1 VGDLSRIRVT
11 GPLESYVSGFVAELT
26 ERGYTP
32 VSAAHQLRLMAHLSR
47 WLAAEGVGPD
57 DLSLARVEEFIGVR
71 RAAGY
76 VNYLTPRALAALLEH
91 LRELGVVPPA
101 GEPARSEV
109 DELLGCYRAWLCS
122 ERGLAAVTARN
133 YADMVRPFVVSRL
146 DATGELDLRSLAA
159 GDVLAFVLA
168 ECPHRRPG
176 SAKLLVTALRSL
188 LVTALRSLLGYLHV
202 EGVIARPLAP
212 VVPSV
217 AGWRLAGLPRGLR
230 AEQVTVLLASCD
242 LQTVVGVRD
251 FVILKLLVRLGM
263 RRGEVAALTLEDINW
278 RAGEVVVRGKG
289 SRRERLPLPV
299 DVGDALADYLR
310 RARPGSAEGR
320 AVFVRVRA
328 PHRALTPAGV
338 SQVVI
343 AAGDRAGLGH
353 VNAHRLRHTTATEL
367 LRSGAPLVEIGQLL
381 RHRSQQTT
389 AIYAKVDRER
399 LRALARPWP
408 SPGGVS

>member
-1 VGDLSRIRVT
+1 MVRS
-11 GPLESYVSGFVAELT
+11 FVAARLN
-26 ERGYTP
+26 
-32 VSAAHQLRLMAHLSR
+32 AA
-47 WLAAEGVGPD
+47 
-57 DLSLARVEEFIGVR
+57 
-71 RAAGY
+71 
-76 VNYLTPRALAALLEH
+76 
-91 LRELGVVPPA
+91 
-101 GEPARSEV
+101 
-109 DELLGCYRAWLCS
+109 
-122 ERGLAAVTARN
+122 
-133 YADMVRPFVVSRL
+133 
-146 DATGELDLRSLAA
+146 GELDLHTLAA

-176 SAKLLVTALRSL
+176 SAKL

-217 AGWRLAGLPRGLR
+217 AGWRLAGLPRGLG
-230 AEQVTVLLASCD
+230 AEQVTALLDSCD
-242 LQTVVGVRD
+242 LETAVGVRNLA
-251 FVILKLLVRLGM
+251 ILKLLVRLGM
-263 RRGEVAALTLEDINW
+263 RRGEVAALALEDIDW
-278 RAGEVVVRGKG
+278 RSGEIMVSGKN

-299 DVGDALADYLR
+299 DVGNALADYLR
-310 RARPGSAEGR
+310 RARPVSAEGR
-320 AVFVRVRA
+320 AVFVRVKA
-328 PHRALTPAGV
+328 PHRALSAAGV

-343 AAGDRAGLGH
+343 AAGVSQVVIAAGHRAGLGR

-408 SPGGVS
+408 SLGGVS

>member
-1 VGDLSRIRVT
+1 MGDLSGIRVT
-11 GPLESYVSGFVAELT
+11 GPLEPYVSGFVAKLT

-76 VNYLTPRALAALLEH
+76 VNYVTPRALAALLEH
-91 LRELGVVPPA
+91 LRELGVAPPA

-133 YADMVRPFVVSRL
+133 YAVRPFVVSRL

-188 LVTALRSLLGYLHV
+188 LGYLHV

-230 AEQVTVLLASCD
+230 AEQVTALLASCD

-263 RRGEVAALTLEDINW
+263 RRGEVAALTLEDIDW

-310 RARPGSAEGR
+310 RARPVSAEGR
-320 AVFVRVRA
+320 AVFVRVKA

-343 AAGDRAGLGH
+343 AAGDRAGIGR

>member
-1 VGDLSRIRVT
+1 MGDVSRIRVT
-11 GPLESYVSGFVAELT
+11 GPLESYVSGFVVALM

-32 VSAAHQLRLMAHLSR
+32 VSIGHQLRLMAHVSR
-47 WLAAEGVGPD
+47 WLASEGFGSD
-57 DLSLARVEEFIGVR
+57 DLSPARVEQFLAAR

-76 VNYLTPRALAALLEH
+76 VNYLTPRALLALLEY
-91 LRELGVVPPA
+91 LRDVGVAPPA
-101 GEPARSEV
+101 GEPALSQVE
-109 DELLGCYRAWLCS
+109 ELLGRYRGWLCS

-133 YADMVRPFVVSRL
+133 YADMVRPFVAARL
-146 DATGELDLRSLAA
+146 NATGELELRGLAA

-168 ECPHRRPG
+168 QCPHRRSG
-176 SAKLLVTALRSL
+176 SAKL

-202 EGVIARPLAP
+202 EGVIVRPLAP

-217 AGWRLAGLPRGLR
+217 AGWRLTGLRRGLA
-230 AEQVTVLLASCD
+230 AEQVMALLDSCD
-242 LQTVVGVRD
+242 LDTAVGARD
-251 FVILKLLVRLGM
+251 FAILKLLVRLGM
-263 RRGEVAALTLEDINW
+263 RRGEVAGLTLDDIDW
-278 RAGEVVVRGKG
+278 RSGEITVRGKG
-289 SRRERLPLPV
+289 GRSERLPLPV

-310 RARPGSAEGR
+310 RGRRASAEGR
-320 AVFVRVRA
+320 AVFVRVKA

-343 AAGDRAGLGH
+343 AAGRRAGLGR

-367 LRSGAPLVEIGQLL
+367 LRSGAPLVEVGQLL

-408 SPGGVS
+408 SLEGVS

>member
-1 VGDLSRIRVT
+1 MGDPSRIRVT
-11 GPLESYVSGFVAELT
+11 GPLEPYASGFVAELV

-32 VSAAHQLRLMAHLSR
+32 VSVAHQLRLMAHVSR
-47 WLAAEGVGPD
+47 WLALDGFGPD
-57 DLSLARVEEFIGVR
+57 DLSPGRVEQFVAAR
-71 RAAGY
+71 RDAGY
-76 VNYLTPRALAALLEH
+76 VNYVTTRALAALLEY
-91 LRELGVVPPA
+91 LRGVGVVPPA
-101 GEPARSEV
+101 VEPALSEV
-109 DELLGCYRAWLCS
+109 EGLLGCYRAWLCS

-133 YADMVRPFVVSRL
+133 YADMVRPFVASRL
-146 DATGELDLRSLAA
+146 NTAGELDLRSLSA

-168 ECPHRRPG
+168 QCPHRRPG
-176 SAKLLVTALRSL
+176 SAKL

-217 AGWRLAGLPRGLR
+217 AGWRLAGLPRGLA
-230 AEQVTVLLASCD
+230 AEQVTALLASCD
-242 LQTVVGVRD
+242 RDTSVGARD
-251 FVILKLLVRLGM
+251 FAVLKLLIRLGV
-263 RRGEVAALTLEDINW
+263 RRGEVAALTLDDIDW
-278 RAGEVVVRGKG
+278 RCGEIVVRGKG
-289 SRRERLPLPV
+289 SRSERLPLAA

-310 RARPGSAEGR
+310 RARPGTAEGR
-320 AVFVRVRA
+320 IVFVRVKA

-343 AAGDRAGLGH
+343 AAGNRAGLGR

-408 SPGGVS
+408 SLGGVS

>member
-1 VGDLSRIRVT
+1 MGDLARIRVT
-11 GPLESYVSGFVAELT
+11 GPLEPYVSGFVAELV

-32 VSAAHQLRLMAHLSR
+32 VSAAHQLRLMAHVSR
-47 WLAAEGVGPD
+47 WLASQGCGPD
-57 DLSLARVEEFIGVR
+57 GLSPLRVEEFVAAR

-76 VNYLTPRALAALLEH
+76 VNYLTPRALAALLEY
-91 LRELGVVPPA
+91 LRGVGVVPPA
-101 GEPARSEV
+101 AEPALSQVE
-109 DELLGCYRAWLCS
+109 ELLGCYRAWLCS
-122 ERGLAAVTARN
+122 ERGLAAVTTRN
-133 YADMVRPFVVSRL
+133 YADMVRPFVASRL
-146 DATGELDLRSLAA
+146 DTAGELDLRSLSA

-168 ECPHRRPG
+168 QCPHRRPG

-188 LVTALRSLLGYLHV
+188 LGYLHV
-202 EGVIARPLAP
+202 DGVIARPLAP

-217 AGWRLAGLPRGLR
+217 AGWRLAGLPRGLG
-230 AEQVTVLLASCD
+230 AERMAALLSSCD
-242 LQTVVGVRD
+242 LDTAVGVRD
-251 FVILKLLVRLGM
+251 FAILKLLIRLGM
-263 RRGEVAALTLEDINW
+263 RRGEVAGLTLDDIDW
-278 RAGEVVVRGKG
+278 RSGEIVVRGKG
-289 SRRERLPLPV
+289 SRSERLPLPA
-299 DVGDALADYLR
+299 DVGDALADYLP

-328 PHRALTPAGV
+328 PHRALSAAGV

-343 AAGDRAGLGH
+343 AAGNRAGLGR

-408 SPGGVS
+408 SLGGVS

>member
-1 VGDLSRIRVT
+1 MGDLSRIRVT
-11 GPLESYVSGFVAELT
+11 GPLEPYVSGFVTELV

-32 VSAAHQLRLMAHLSR
+32 VSVAHQLRLMAHVSR
-47 WLAAEGVGPD
+47 WLASEGFGPD
-57 DLSLARVEEFIGVR
+57 DLSSVRVEQFVAAR

-76 VNYLTPRALAALLEH
+76 VNYVTVRALAALLEY
-91 LRELGVVPPA
+91 LRGVGVVPPG
-101 GEPARSEV
+101 GEPALSGVE
-109 DELLGCYRAWLCS
+109 ELLGRYRAWLCS
-122 ERGLAAVTARN
+122 ERGLAEVTVRN
-133 YADMVRPFVVSRL
+133 YADMVRPFVASRL
-146 DATGELDLRSLAA
+146 NMAGELDLRSLSAA
-159 GDVLAFVLA
+159 DVLAFVLA
-168 ECPHRRPG
+168 QCPHRRPG

-188 LVTALRSLLGYLHV
+188 LGYLHV
-202 EGVIARPLAP
+202 VGLIARPLAP

-217 AGWRLAGLPRGLR
+217 AGWRLAGLPRGLG
-230 AEQVTVLLASCD
+230 AEQVTALLASCD
-242 LQTVVGVRD
+242 RATAIGARD
-251 FVILKLLVRLGM
+251 FAILKLLIRLGI
-263 RRGEVAALTLEDINW
+263 RRGEVAALTLDDIDW
-278 RAGEVVVRGKG
+278 RCGEIVVRGKG
-289 SRRERLPLPV
+289 SRSERLPLPA

-310 RARPGSAEGR
+310 RVRPASAEGR

-328 PHRALTPAGV
+328 PHRALSAAGI

-343 AAGDRAGLGH
+343 AAGNRSGLGR

-408 SPGGVS
+408 SLGGVS